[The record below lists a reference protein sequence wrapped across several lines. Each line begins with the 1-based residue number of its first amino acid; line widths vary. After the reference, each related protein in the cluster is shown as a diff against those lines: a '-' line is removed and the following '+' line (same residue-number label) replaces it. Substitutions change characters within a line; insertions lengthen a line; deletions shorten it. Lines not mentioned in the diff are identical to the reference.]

1 MIAFHEKACL
11 LRSTRLALVV
21 ALLFAASG
29 TLDLLK
35 IFNLVPNAR
44 RNPLLPFLLVGAIA
58 LGAYLLKVFTCAIE
72 RVILVLMLAAAI
84 FKLVSVLEPRLFA
97 EIDKYE
103 LVAAT
108 VLSFSCAAISA
119 LVALRG
125 FSRASS

>member
-1 MIAFHEKACL
+1 MIAFHERVCL
-11 LRSTRLALVV
+11 LRSTRLALVT

-35 IFNLVPNAR
+35 IFNVVPNAR
-44 RNPLLPFLLVGAIA
+44 PNPLLPFLLVGAIA
-58 LGAYLLKVFTCAIE
+58 LGVYLLNVFTCTAE
-72 RVILVLMLAAAI
+72 RVILALMLAAVI

-97 EIDKYE
+97 EIDKYQ

-119 LVALRG
+119 LVALRR
-125 FSRASS
+125 FSRAPS